1 MHQKRCSRC
10 KEVKMEDDFNKNKNG
25 VMGLQAVCRS
35 CTSEYTQLY
44 KEKRKQE
51 GVKKQVSSKV
61 CARCNFEKP
70 RSQYGKR
77 TVSVDGLAV
86 YCKPCTRVIRNIRK
100 P

>member
-1 MHQKRCSRC
+1 
-10 KEVKMEDDFNKNKNG
+10 MEDDFNKNKNG

-86 YCKPCTRVIRNIRK
+86 YCKPCTRVIRNIRR